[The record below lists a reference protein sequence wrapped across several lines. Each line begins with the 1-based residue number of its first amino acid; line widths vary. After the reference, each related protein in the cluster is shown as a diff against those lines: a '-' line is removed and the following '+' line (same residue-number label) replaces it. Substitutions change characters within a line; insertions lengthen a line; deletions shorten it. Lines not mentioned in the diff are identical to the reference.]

1 MMTALL
7 AMLAYVRAFLIAR
20 HRLALEAVALRQQLA
35 VYKRK
40 QPRPKL
46 NRLDRLFWVLVRR
59 IWTNWSEALV
69 LVKPETV
76 VSWHR
81 AGYRLFWNWRSRRR
95 VGRPN
100 VAEEI
105 RDLIRRMKRENPTWG
120 APRIHGELL
129 ALGFEI
135 SEPTVSRYLRR
146 LKSLPEE
153 RKASQWLA
161 FLNNHREVIA
171 AFDFFTVPTL
181 CFRTLYCFF
190 AIEHDRR
197 RILHFNVTF
206 PPHK

>member
-1 MMTALL
+1 
-7 AMLAYVRAFLIAR
+7 MLGYVRAFLIAR

-46 NRLDRLFWVLVRR
+46 NQLDRLFWVVVRR
-59 IWTNWSEALV
+59 VWTNWSEALI
-69 LVKPETV
+69 LVKPDTV

-81 AGYRLFWNWRSRRR
+81 AGYRLFWTWRSRRQR
-95 VGRPN
+95 VGRPK
-100 VAEEI
+100 VAEEV
-105 RDLIRRMKRENPTWG
+105 RDLIRRMKRENRTWG

-129 ALGFEI
+129 AIGLEI

-146 LKSLPEE
+146 LKRVPEGS
-153 RKASQWLA
+153 KASQWLA

-181 CFRTLYCFF
+181 RSVPYIASSQLNTIADAFCTL
-190 AIEHDRR
+190 
-197 RILHFNVTF
+197 T
-206 PPHK
+206 